1 MTDTTAAPAPT
12 TEPSTGL
19 PLTPGRWDLDPNH
32 FRVGFA
38 VRHLGVSKV
47 RGHFGAV
54 EAALVVGET
63 PADTSVTATV
73 DIASIDTG
81 NKDRDAHVLSP
92 ELLDVATR
100 PTMTFRSTGI
110 SGEGDEWALDG
121 ELTIG
126 DVTQPVTFEVELGGT
141 EDFHDGVH
149 AGFEARGELRRHDF
163 GIHFG
168 PLDKA
173 LGNVVRLE
181 LDLEFLQPE

>member
-19 PLTPGRWDLDPNH
+19 PLIPGRWVLDPNH

-63 PADTSVTATV
+63 PADSSVTATI
-73 DIASIDTG
+73 DIASLDTG

-92 ELLDVATR
+92 ELLDVASR

-110 SGEGDEWALDG
+110 SGEGDDWTLDG

-126 DVTQPVTFEVELGGT
+126 DVTQPVTFDVELGGT
-141 EDFHDGVH
+141 EDFYDGVH

-168 PLDKA
+168 PVDKA

>member
-1 MTDTTAAPAPT
+1 MTDTTAT
-12 TEPSTGL
+12 TAL
-19 PLTPGRWDLDPNH
+19 PLVPGVWALDTNH

-54 EAALVVGET
+54 EAELVVGES
-63 PADTSVTATV
+63 AEASSVTATI
-73 DIASIDTG
+73 DIASLDTG

-92 ELLDVATR
+92 ELLDVAAR
-100 PTMTFRSTGI
+100 PTMTFRSLGI
-110 SGEGDEWALDG
+110 SGEGTDWTLDG

-126 DVTQPVTFEVELGGT
+126 DVTQPLSLEVELGGT
-141 EDFHDGVH
+141 ESFMDGVH
-149 AGFEARGELRRHDF
+149 AGFEARGEIHRHDF

-173 LGNVVRLE
+173 LGNVVKLE
-181 LDLEFLQPE
+181 LDLEFLQPS

>member
-1 MTDTTAAPAPT
+1 MTDASAATTTTA
-12 TEPSTGL
+12 L
-19 PLTPGRWDLDPNH
+19 PLVPGRWALDTNH
-32 FRVGFA
+32 ARVGFA

-47 RGHFGAV
+47 RGHFAAV
-54 EAALVVGET
+54 EAELVVGESHE
-63 PADTSVTATV
+63 DSSVTATV
-73 DIASIDTG
+73 DIASLDTG

-100 PTMTFRSTGI
+100 PTMTFRSLTI
-110 SGEGDEWALDG
+110 SGDGADWTLDG

-126 DVTQPVTFEVELGGT
+126 DVTQPVTLEVELGGT
-141 EDFHDGVH
+141 EPFMDGVH
-149 AGFEARGELRRHDF
+149 AGFEARGEIRRHDY

-173 LGNVVRLE
+173 LGNVVKIE